1 MHCIR
6 VHRARRSLRCAAA
19 LIVLGGASRKASAQA
34 YPTYPQYPGYP
45 QQPVQP
51 AYPGNPGYPAPSGQV
66 GIPPNTGSTTVL
78 PAYRLP
84 VITIAQPVEG
94 VVLPD
99 DKPVSVIRF
108 AAVEPLDPIDA
119 LSLTVTVDGTDR
131 TALFTLSQGEAWGRL
146 SPLDE
151 TLGAGQHEM
160 RARICSTRGTCAVA
174 KATVSVV
181 ASTSLLQQLGAS
193 SPSASKS
200 TSRTSKVFGAV
211 LQAMRVLIK

>member
-19 LIVLGGASRKASAQA
+19 LIVLGSAARKVSAQA
-34 YPTYPQYPGYP
+34 YPTSPPYPGYP
-45 QQPVQP
+45 QPAQP
-51 AYPGNPGYPAPSGQV
+51 AYPGYPIVPGSPVTAPAGGAV
-66 GIPPNTGSTTVL
+66 VL
-78 PAYRLP
+78 SAYRLP
-84 VITIAQPVEG
+84 IITIAQPIEG

-131 TALFTLSQGEAWGRL
+131 TALFTLSQGEAWGR
-146 SPLDE
+146 
-151 TLGAGQHEM
+151 HEM

-174 KATVSVV
+174 KATVNVV
-181 ASTSLLQQLGAS
+181 ASTSLLQQLGATNN
-193 SPSASKS
+193 PASTKAS

>member
-1 MHCIR
+1 MQCIR
-6 VHRARRSLRCAAA
+6 VHRARRCVRCAAA
-19 LIVLGGASRKASAQA
+19 LILLGGIGRKANAQA
-34 YPTYPQYPGYP
+34 YPTYPTYPTYP

-51 AYPGNPGYPAPSGQV
+51 VYPGYPSMPQQPGAPAATAGV
-66 GIPPNTGSTTVL
+66 TL

-84 VITIAQPVEG
+84 VITIAQPTEG
-94 VVLPD
+94 VVIPD

-108 AAVEPLDPIDA
+108 AAIEPLDPIDA
-119 LSLTVTVDGTDR
+119 LSLNVTVDGTDR

-151 TLGAGQHEM
+151 TLGAGQHEV

-174 KATVSVV
+174 KATVTVV
-181 ASTSLLQQLGAS
+181 SSASLLQQLGS
-193 SPSASKS
+193 STSTATRSASRS
-200 TSRTSKVFGAV
+200 SKVMSAV

>member
-1 MHCIR
+1 MKCIR

-19 LIVLGGASRKASAQA
+19 LIVLGASARKAGAQA
-34 YPTYPQYPGYP
+34 YPAYPGYPTYP

-51 AYPGNPGYPAPSGQV
+51 AYPGYPAAPTPTPV
-66 GIPPNTGSTTVL
+66 GTTPGMVVL
-78 PAYRLP
+78 PTYRLP
-84 VITIAQPVEG
+84 VITIAQPIEG

-119 LSLTVTVDGTDR
+119 LSLNVTVDGTDR

-151 TLGAGQHEM
+151 TISAGQHEV

-174 KATVSVV
+174 KATVTVV
-181 ASTSLLQQLGAS
+181 SSASLLQQITSPANAAKS
-193 SPSASKS
+193 SSRASKLM
-200 TSRTSKVFGAV
+200 GAV
-211 LQAMRVLIK
+211 LQAVRVLIK

>member
-19 LIVLGGASRKASAQA
+19 LIVLGSAARKVSAQA
-34 YPTYPQYPGYP
+34 YPTSPPYPGYP
-45 QQPVQP
+45 QPAQP
-51 AYPGNPGYPAPSGQV
+51 AYPGYPIVPGSPVTAPAGGAV
-66 GIPPNTGSTTVL
+66 VL
-78 PAYRLP
+78 SAYRLP
-84 VITIAQPVEG
+84 IITIAQPIEG

-174 KATVSVV
+174 KATVNVV
-181 ASTSLLQQLGAS
+181 ASTSLLQQLGATNN
-193 SPSASKS
+193 PASTKAS